1 MKNETDEISIA
12 NQQQYGSTNGSSRV
26 TEAVCF
32 CKKPSAL
39 VPSILS
45 SDSQCHSAH
54 CTLQH
59 MAGDQS
65 LNSQLRSPLKLMSSH
80 YEPVPIAP
88 LASTVAKQ
96 DPIAVLPV
104 SSSTSRHSTGDQL
117 LVERPDD
124 YHNLQSGTKSSKT
137 TFDAT
142 GRAETVLSSSGKGQL
157 DLQLISSGEN
167 CLFSRHSLSHLK
179 AFSAS
184 KQYSADSPFF
194 TSSFSL

>member
-1 MKNETDEISIA
+1 MCS
-12 NQQQYGSTNGSSRV
+12 
-26 TEAVCF
+26 

-39 VPSILS
+39 VPSIVS

-54 CTLQH
+54 CPLQH
-59 MAGDQS
+59 MAVDQS
-65 LNSQLRSPLKLMSSH
+65 LTRQPRSPLNLMSSI

-88 LASTVAKQ
+88 LANTVAKP

-117 LVERPDD
+117 LAGRPDG
-124 YHNLQSGTKSSKT
+124 YHNLQSGTKCSKT
-137 TFDAT
+137 TFDAK

-157 DLQLISSGEN
+157 DLQLISSSEN
-167 CLFSRHSLSHLK
+167 CLFSKHSLCHLK